1 MQHFAFLIPIVMVTV
16 FGVIALSVFLYK
28 RQWEK
33 ERTRQLQMTAAQLRW
48 TFVEEAALN
57 VFPAL
62 ERFEFFNR
70 GRYQRIKNMLYGE
83 ASGIKAVVFDFV
95 YVLGSGKNSR
105 TCAQTMVYLEPGNIS
120 LPYFSLRSERFAH
133 KIWAAFGYQ
142 DIDFGNRPTFNSQY
156 LLRGPDEQAIRNMFN
171 DSLLSFYEMNPGTC
185 TDGGGNRL
193 FVYRE
198 NYRCEPQQIQ
208 PFIGLALSVLNLLP
222 HYR

>member
-28 RQWEK
+28 RQWET
-33 ERTRQLQMTAAQLRW
+33 ERTRQLQRTAAQR
-48 TFVEEAALN
+48 
-57 VFPAL
+57 
-62 ERFEFFNR
+62 
-70 GRYQRIKNMLYGE
+70 MLYGE

-156 LLRGPDEQAIRNMFN
+156 LLRGPDEQAIRKMFN